1 MITLKADHEIRKMRQ
16 AGQIVVDVLHLLEEL
31 IRPGVDTLTLDE
43 AAEALIVKSGGLPAT
58 KGYQVPGIASPYPA
72 SLCTSVNDEVVHGI
86 PSRERVLKDGDM
98 ISVDIV
104 VGYDHYFGDAARTYA
119 VGTISEARSKLLQVT
134 HESLHRALAVVR
146 EGATL
151 GDVGHAVESY
161 VTSQGFGLVRDYAG
175 HGIGRHMHE
184 PPQVPNYGKPGR
196 GLVLKPGMTLAIE
209 PMVMAGGEQVVTK
222 PDGWTV
228 VTADGSDAAHFEKTV
243 LVTAEGAE
251 ILTPWE

>member
-1 MITLKADHEIRKMRQ
+1 MKQ
-16 AGQIVVDVLHLLEEL
+16 AGRIVVDVLRLLEEL
-31 IRPGVDTLTLDE
+31 IVPGVDTLALDE
-43 AAEALIVKSGGLPAT
+43 AAEALIVKSGGVPAT
-58 KGYQVPGIASPYPA
+58 KGYRVPGIASPYPA

-86 PSRERVLKDGDM
+86 PSRDRILREGD
-98 ISVDIV
+98 IVSVDIV
-104 VGYDHYFGDAARTYA
+104 VGYDRYFGDAARSYPVGA
-119 VGTISEARSKLLQVT
+119 VSEARRDLLQVT
-134 HESLHRALAVVR
+134 RESLDRALAAVR
-146 EGATL
+146 GGATL

-161 VTSQGFGLVRDYAG
+161 VKPRGFGLVRDYAG

-209 PMVMAGGEQVVTK
+209 PMVMSGGERVVTR